1 MWRRWSRQDDDLR
14 RSRHARDEAPV
25 FGVTSQVALNI
36 RSFDVPPVFHRLP
49 DQVTLASAPRNH
61 AGGGPPPDASRP
73 RARRGRRHA
82 LTSVLLVAA
91 CAVLAGARSCLAI
104 AQWARAAPQ
113 DTLSR
118 LDVRCTGALGVR
130 TAPSASTIRR
140 VLLSVCPGGLAD
152 LLGHR
157 PSGTESLAVDGK
169 SARGSRTH
177 DTAAAHLLPAVTGT
191 GRTVTQLRV
200 PHKTEDP
207 AAPHRP
213 QDRKSHRQASPQRI
227 GRLARSQWVIENRS
241 HHVRDT
247 PCSPRTPRRSA
258 PATVRRTWP
267 LCGTW
272 RSTPSAPQA
281 TPASPLASAS
291 QKQPLLGGIWGGMEP
306 RWGAAGGNRL

>member
-49 DQVTLASAPRNH
+49 DQVTLASAPRNY
-61 AGGGPPPDASRP
+61 AGGGPPPDSSRP

-104 AQWARAAPQ
+104 AQWAHAAPQ

-140 VLLSVCPGGLAD
+140 VLLTVCRGGLAD

-213 QDRKSHRQASPQRI
+213 QDRKSHLPGITSTDRPAGSVAMGDRKPEPPCQGHTVFAEDASKIRTGHGPENMATLRN
-227 GRLARSQWVIENRS
+227 LAVN
-241 HHVRDT
+241 T
-247 PCSPRTPRRSA
+247 LRTA
-258 PATVRRTWP
+258 
-267 LCGTW
+267 GH
-272 RSTPSAPQA
+272 
-281 TPASPLASAS
+281 AS
-291 QKQPLLGGIWGGMEP
+291 I
-306 RWGAAGGNRL
+306 AAGPR